1 MKNSKNAVIL
11 TVIAAAFGYFVDL
24 YDILLFS
31 VVRIQS
37 LQDLGVTGDEL
48 KNIGLNLL
56 NWQLA
61 GMVVGGLFWGIFGDK
76 KGRVKILFGSI
87 ILYSLANIA
96 NAYVQDVEQYRILR
110 FIAGIGLAGELGA
123 GVTLVS
129 EILPKNKR
137 GYGAMII
144 ASFGTLGVIL
154 AAIVSKTMG
163 WQNAYIL
170 GGVMGFVLLFLRLVV
185 YESGMFEKAKSE
197 TTNRGNLLYLFN
209 NWYKTSKYLK
219 AILIGLPIQFTVL
232 FFVTL
237 SPELGKAGGLDKV
250 DVSTALIIFYL
261 SNSVGDIICSYVSQ
275 KLKSRK
281 MAIAIFLLVTLC
293 AFVYLKLIP
302 ANSYYAFYFMYV
314 LLGLGMGYWAV
325 LLTNASEQFGTN
337 LRATVTTSVPNM
349 IRALGI
355 PITFLFHYLTDKN
368 PQTELA
374 IFSMQ
379 NALLVLGSVFVVLS
393 FAFLYKSEETFNKQL
408 DYYE

>member
-1 MKNSKNAVIL
+1 
-11 TVIAAAFGYFVDL
+11 
-24 YDILLFS
+24 
-31 VVRIQS
+31 
-37 LQDLGVTGDEL
+37 
-48 KNIGLNLL
+48 
-56 NWQLA
+56 
-61 GMVVGGLFWGIFGDK
+61 
-76 KGRVKILFGSI
+76 
-87 ILYSLANIA
+87 
-96 NAYVQDVEQYRILR
+96 
-110 FIAGIGLAGELGA
+110 
-123 GVTLVS
+123 
-129 EILPKNKR
+129 
-137 GYGAMII
+137 
-144 ASFGTLGVIL
+144 
-154 AAIVSKTMG
+154 
-163 WQNAYIL
+163 
-170 GGVMGFVLLFLRLVV
+170 
-185 YESGMFEKAKSE
+185 
-197 TTNRGNLLYLFN
+197 
-209 NWYKTSKYLK
+209 
-219 AILIGLPIQFTVL
+219 
-232 FFVTL
+232 
-237 SPELGKAGGLDKV
+237 
-250 DVSTALIIFYL
+250 
-261 SNSVGDIICSYVSQ
+261 
-275 KLKSRK
+275 